1 MSLLVPQP
9 MKRECSCGAT
19 LRWESRED
27 YCGKRSLA
35 TCSNPECGV
44 ITTAVMNGHQPED
57 GLRTFLLG
65 DTPVQRYLAPWA
77 RLYWKTSQWRY
88 RWLSHHETCPDC
100 DSEFTVRL
108 SLPPLAKRQSDPYQV
123 VMCLACGATGMAWW
137 LAGEKV
143 AIAIEGNEW
152 NESATAVL
160 ILKRVLEE
168 RAARTCEGQ
177 TWDFLR

>member
-9 MKRECSCGAT
+9 MKRECSCGST

-35 TCSNPECGV
+35 LCSNPECGV
-44 ITTAVMNGHQPED
+44 ITTAVTDYQPED

-65 DTPVQRYLAPWA
+65 DDPVQRYLPLGA
-77 RLYWKTSQWRY
+77 RLYWKTSRWGY
-88 RWLSHHETCPDC
+88 RWLSHDETCPGC
-100 DSEFTVRL
+100 DGEVTVQL
-108 SLPPLAKRQSDPYQV
+108 GLPPLAERQADPYQV
-123 VMCLACGATGMAWW
+123 VLCLTCSTTSMAWW
-137 LAGEKV
+137 LGGEKV

-152 NESATAVL
+152 NEPATAVL

-168 RAARTCEGQ
+168 RAARTCEGW